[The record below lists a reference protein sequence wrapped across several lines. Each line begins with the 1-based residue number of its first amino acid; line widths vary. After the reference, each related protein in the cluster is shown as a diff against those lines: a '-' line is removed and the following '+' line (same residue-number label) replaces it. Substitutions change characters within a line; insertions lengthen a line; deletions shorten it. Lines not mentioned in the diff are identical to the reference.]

1 MAVYVQ
7 PFTLLIFRYA
17 QANGH
22 IGNLVTDK
30 GDDAGPDN
38 GDTDAFQLYQNLMAH
53 GDAFRVAHTAQ
64 RSRGEDTGQDAT
76 YDTADAVDAKHIAR
90 VINAQPA
97 FQNGDAPQTRK
108 ARSDTHNQRAADANV
123 ATGRSDADQTGNR
136 P

>member
-1 MAVYVQ
+1 M
-7 PFTLLIFRYA
+7 
-17 QANGH
+17 NHGH
-22 IGNLVTDK
+22 
-30 GDDAGPDN
+30 
-38 GDTDAFQLYQNLMAH
+38 AFC
-53 GDAFRVAHTAQ
+53 VAHATE
-64 RSRGEDTGQDAT
+64 RFRGEDTGQDAT

-90 VINAQPA
+90 VIHAQPA